1 MCLNLNDYQFKTSR
15 YSYRSTYM
23 NPMVTIIQKPTT
35 DTEKQS
41 ERNTSIP
48 LNKITE
54 SQGKKL
60 KEEQII
66 TTRTG
71 RKQVKKCQ

>member
-1 MCLNLNDYQFKTSR
+1 
-15 YSYRSTYM
+15 M